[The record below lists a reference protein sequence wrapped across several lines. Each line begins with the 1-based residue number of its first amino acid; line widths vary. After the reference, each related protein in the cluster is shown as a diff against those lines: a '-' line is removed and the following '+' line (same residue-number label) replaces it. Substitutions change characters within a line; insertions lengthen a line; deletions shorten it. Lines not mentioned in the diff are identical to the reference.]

1 MTKQELEAFEKE
13 LRDRGYKKYPAHNS
27 AKYTWFKSFGES
39 KYEEDRSNYQ
49 IAFSVWDFSEYANK
63 DNRFMENPYSV
74 SPEVL
79 VSRTIDE
86 RVDLALASTVVSDFT
101 KRENYATNITEVERL
116 ADSFFK
122 WAGNNVIISKQ

>member
-1 MTKQELEAFEKE
+1 MTKQELEIFEKE
-13 LRDRGYKKYPAHNS
+13 LSNRGYKQYPAHNS

-39 KYEEDRSNYQ
+39 EYEEDRSNYQ
-49 IAFSVWDFSEYANK
+49 IAFSVWDFSEYAHR
-63 DNRFMENPYSV
+63 DSHLRENPYSV

-86 RVDLALASTVVSDFT
+86 RVDLALASSMVSDFT

-122 WAGNNVIISKQ
+122 WAENNVIISKQ